1 VTHILGAD
9 DADQAHLAGGAVD
22 LHLSYRRH
30 TAAGLDERYARG
42 EITREQYFELK
53 ADIASA

>member
-1 VTHILGAD
+1 LPRRRGPCARGA
-9 DADQAHLAGGAVD
+9 A
-22 LHLSYRRH
+22 YH